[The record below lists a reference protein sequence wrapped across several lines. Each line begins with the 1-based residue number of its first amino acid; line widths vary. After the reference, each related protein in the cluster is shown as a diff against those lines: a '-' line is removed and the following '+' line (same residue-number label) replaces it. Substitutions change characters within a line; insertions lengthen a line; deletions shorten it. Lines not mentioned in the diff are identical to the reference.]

1 VQRRTPL
8 LIAAFALAALSAAP
22 LTACAP
28 VGGTP
33 EIALLL
39 PDKKTARYE
48 TFDRPVFEERVA
60 ERGEYDVLYA
70 NADQDAAK
78 QQQQAESALAA
89 GVKVLVLDPV
99 DAKAAATIVGAATA
113 QGVPVV
119 AYDRLIDGGGLAY
132 YISFD
137 NVRVG
142 ELQAEALGEALAGDG
157 NSGEGASGDGIL
169 MVNGS
174 PTDSNA
180 ALFREGARRVLEERG
195 VTVLA
200 EYSTPDWSP
209 DKAQDWVAG
218 QISQYGD
225 RIAAVYAANDGT
237 ASGAIAALRAA
248 DVDPL
253 PPVTGQD
260 AELTAIQRILTGDQ
274 YMTVYKALRPQ
285 AQRAAD
291 VAVDLV
297 EGRTV
302 TGDLEVDGTPATLLV
317 PVAVRRDD
325 ILTTVI
331 ADGFWTAEDIC
342 TPAYAAACA
351 AAGIRED
358 DTP

>member
-1 VQRRTPL
+1 MQRRTPL
-8 LIAAFALAALSAAP
+8 LTAALALAALVAAP
-22 LTACAP
+22 LTGCAP

-60 ERGEYDVLYA
+60 ERGDFDVLYA

-99 DAKAAATIVGAATA
+99 DAKAAATIVSAATA

-119 AYDRLIDGGGLAY
+119 AYDRLVEGGGLAY

-142 ELQAEALGEALAGDG
+142 ELQAEALGDALDDALAAGGRADG
-157 NSGEGASGDGIL
+157 GIL

-195 VTVLA
+195 VRILA

-253 PPVTGQD
+253 PIVTGQD

-297 EGRTV
+297 EGKSV
-302 TGDLEVDGTPATLLV
+302 TGELEVDGTPATLLV
-317 PVAVRRDD
+317 PVAVRRAD
-325 ILTTVI
+325 ILTTIV
-331 ADGFWTAEDIC
+331 ADGFWTVEDIC

-358 DTP
+358 GTP

>member
-1 VQRRTPL
+1 VQRRTL
-8 LIAAFALAALSAAP
+8 LLTAAFALAALAAAP
-22 LTACAP
+22 LTSCAP

-60 ERGEYDVLYA
+60 ERGDYDVLYA

-99 DAKAAATIVGAATA
+99 DAKAAATIVSAAAA

-119 AYDRLIDGGGLAY
+119 AYDRLVEGGGLAY

-142 ELQAEALGEALAGDG
+142 ELQAEALGDALAADG
-157 NSGEGASGDGIL
+157 SEDGGIL

-180 ALFREGARRVLEERG
+180 ALFREGARRVLDERG

-253 PPVTGQD
+253 PIVTGQD

-285 AQRAAD
+285 ARRAAD

-297 EGRTV
+297 EGRAV
-302 TGDLEVDGTPATLLV
+302 TGELEVDGTPATLLV

-325 ILTTVI
+325 ILTTIV
-331 ADGFWTAEDIC
+331 ADGFWTVEDIC